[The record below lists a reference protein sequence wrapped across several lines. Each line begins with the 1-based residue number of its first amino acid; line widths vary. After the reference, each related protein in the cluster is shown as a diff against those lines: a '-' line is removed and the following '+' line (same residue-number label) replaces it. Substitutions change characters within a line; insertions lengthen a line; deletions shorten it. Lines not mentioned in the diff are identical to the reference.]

1 MAFCFVIGL
10 SLIVHSGV
18 QLINYYSPEGRTFRE
33 NVNSGAFN
41 QINGAEGIMG
51 LLLWAAG
58 SLLLVWPLRRNTPPT
73 SQSKQ
78 SYGRGH
84 CRPLSGTPTS
94 ASLRPQ
100 PTPEDIRRQLDEEL
114 ETDEQFEERFP
125 GRLKAKLTA

>member
-1 MAFCFVIGL
+1 MALCFVIGL

-18 QLINYYSPEGRTFRE
+18 QLTNYYSPEGGTDRE

-41 QINGAEGIMG
+41 LINGAEGIFG
-51 LLLWAAG
+51 LLFWVAG
-58 SLLLVWPLRRNTPPT
+58 SLLLVWPMRRATPPAGRT
-73 SQSKQ
+73 NT
-78 SYGRGH
+78 YGRGH